1 MGENRG
7 DQPFDLYDT
16 STFVWMRRAAIVIL
30 LGLTALVIWMV
41 YTPVDEIS
49 KARGEIEP
57 IAQVKRV
64 ESRHGGQLAELRVT
78 RGQMVEAGEIVA
90 LLDQAEAQSALRAAE
105 ARIAGLSL
113 EIERLLSL
121 AEGREPDFSA
131 HAEDFNDLVER
142 ETAALAATRAFIHAE
157 RSVIR
162 SQIDEKRAEIAAID
176 EERPQLI
183 QQIAVAEEERAVQQD
198 LLDRGLS
205 ARAKLAE
212 LREQEAQYRFDLAQ
226 LAGRKTIAEAEVA
239 ELQASLNQVELDEYA
254 KARSRIAEA
263 DSQRRALQ
271 AEAAGLQSRVSE
283 TEIRSPIAGVI
294 QSIPDDTIGDV
305 IDPGGMVVTIVPADG
320 GYRFSGRLSP
330 RDVGFVS
337 VGQPVRLKIDSFDYS
352 RFGALPG
359 TVEEVSPTTAV
370 DERGTAFYEVLVKL
384 DSDHF
389 RDAEDGLTLIAG
401 MTGEADIKTGA
412 KTVFQYIW
420 KPIYTN
426 LDLALTER

>member
-16 STFVWMRRAAIVIL
+16 STFVWMRRAAIVVL
-30 LGLTALVIWMV
+30 LGLAALVVWMV
-41 YTPVDEIS
+41 YMPVDEIS

-57 IAQVKRV
+57 LTQVKRV

-78 RGQMVEAGEIVA
+78 RGQMVEANEIVA
-90 LLDQAEAQSALRAAE
+90 VLDQAEAQSALRAAE
-105 ARIAGLSL
+105 VRIAGLSL
-113 EIERLLSL
+113 EIERLLAL
-121 AEGREPDFSA
+121 AEGREPDFSV
-131 HAEDFNDLVER
+131 HAKEFKDLVER
-142 ETAALAATRAFIHAE
+142 EIAALAATRAFIRAE
-157 RSVIR
+157 HSVIR
-162 SQIDEKRAEIAAID
+162 SQIEEKRAEISAID

-198 LLDRGLS
+198 LLNRGLS

-226 LAGRKTIAEAEVA
+226 LAGRRAITEAEIA
-239 ELQASLNQVELDEYA
+239 ELQASLTQVELDEFA

-271 AEAAGLQSRVSE
+271 AEAAGLQSRVAE

-370 DERGTAFYEVLVKL
+370 DERGIAFYEVLVQL

-401 MTGEADIKTGA
+401 MTGEADIKTGS
-412 KTVFQYIW
+412 KTVFQYVW

>member
-16 STFVWMRRAAIVIL
+16 STFVWMRRAAIVVL
-30 LGLTALVIWMV
+30 LGLAALVVWMV
-41 YTPVDEIS
+41 YMPVDEIS

-57 IAQVKRV
+57 ITQVKRV

-78 RGQMVEAGEIVA
+78 RGQMVEASEIVA
-90 LLDQAEAQSALRAAE
+90 VLDQAEAQSALRAAE
-105 ARIAGLSL
+105 VRIAGLSL
-113 EIERLLSL
+113 EIERLLAL

-131 HAEDFNDLVER
+131 HAEDFSGLVER
-142 ETAALAATRAFIHAE
+142 EKAALAATRAFIRAE
-157 RSVIR
+157 HSVIR
-162 SQIDEKRAEIAAID
+162 SQIKEKRAEISAID

-183 QQIAVAEEERAVQQD
+183 QQIAVAEEERSVQQD

-226 LAGRKTIAEAEVA
+226 LAGRRAIAEAEVA
-239 ELQASLNQVELDEYA
+239 ELQASLTQVELDEFA

-271 AEAAGLQSRVSE
+271 AEAAGLLSRVAE

-370 DERGTAFYEVLVKL
+370 DERGIAFYEVLVQL

-389 RDAEDGLTLIAG
+389 RDAEDGLILIAG
-401 MTGEADIKTGA
+401 MTGEADIRTGS
-412 KTVFQYIW
+412 KTVFQYVW

>member
-16 STFVWMRRAAIVIL
+16 STFVWMRRAAIVVL

-78 RGQMVEAGEIVA
+78 RGQMVEANEIVA

-113 EIERLLSL
+113 EIERLLAL
-121 AEGREPDFSA
+121 AEGREPNFSA

-142 ETAALAATRAFIHAE
+142 ETAALAATRAFLRAE
-157 RSVIR
+157 RSVIQ
-162 SQIDEKRAEIAAID
+162 SQIEEKRAEIAAID

-183 QQIAVAEEERAVQQD
+183 QQIAVTEEERAVQQD
-198 LLDRGLS
+198 LRDRGLS
-205 ARAKLAE
+205 GRAKLAE
-212 LREQEAQYRFDLAQ
+212 LREQEAQYRFELAQ
-226 LAGRKTIAEAEVA
+226 LAGRRTIAEAEIT
-239 ELQASLNQVELDEYA
+239 ELQASLTQVELDEYA

-271 AEAAGLQSRVSE
+271 AEAAGLQSRVAE
-283 TEIRSPIAGVI
+283 TEIRSPVSGVV

-359 TVEEVSPTTAV
+359 KVEEVSPTTSV
-370 DERGTAFYEVLVKL
+370 DERGTAFYEVLVQL

-412 KTVFQYIW
+412 KTVFQYVW

>member
-1 MGENRG
+1 MSKLRS
-7 DQPFDLYDT
+7 DQPLDLTDT

-30 LGLTALVIWMV
+30 IGMAALVFWMV

-64 ESRHGGQLAELRVT
+64 ESRHGGQLTGLRVS
-78 RGQMVEAGEIVA
+78 RGQLVEAGEVVA
-90 LLDQAEAQSALRAAE
+90 LLDQTEAQSALKVVE
-105 ARIAGLSL
+105 ARVAGLQL
-113 EIERLLSL
+113 EIERLLAL
-121 AEGREPDFSA
+121 AERRDADFST
-131 HAEDFNDLVER
+131 HVEDFKDLVER
-142 ETAALAATRAFIHAE
+142 EKAALAATLAFLRAE

-162 SQIDEKRAEIAAID
+162 TQIQERRAEIVAID
-176 EERPQLI
+176 EERPQLTR
-183 QQIAVAEEERAVQQD
+183 QIAIAEEERTVQQG
-198 LLDRGLS
+198 LQDRGLGT
-205 ARAKLAE
+205 RGKLAE
-212 LREQEAQYRFDLAQ
+212 LRQQEAQYRFDLAQ
-226 LAGRKTIAEAEVA
+226 LAGRRTIAEAEID
-239 ELQASLNQVELDEYA
+239 ELEASLTQLELDEFA

-263 DSQRRALQ
+263 HAQKNALQ
-271 AEAAGLQSRVSE
+271 AEIAALENRLAE
-283 TEIRSPIAGVI
+283 TEIRSPVAGMI

-305 IDPGGMVVTIVPADG
+305 IDPGGMVVTIVPIDG

-330 RDVGFVS
+330 RDVGFVT
-337 VGQPVRLKIDSFDYS
+337 VGQPVRLKIDSYDYS

-359 TVEEVSPTTAV
+359 TVEEVSPTTAL

-384 DSDHF
+384 DKDHF
-389 RDAEDGLTLIAG
+389 HDVEDGLPLMAG

-412 KTVFQYIW
+412 KTVFQYVW

>member
-16 STFVWMRRAAIVIL
+16 STFVWMRRAAIVVL
-30 LGLTALVIWMV
+30 LGLAALVVWMV
-41 YTPVDEIS
+41 YMPVDEIS

-57 IAQVKRV
+57 ITQVKRV

-78 RGQMVEAGEIVA
+78 RGQMVEASEIVA
-90 LLDQAEAQSALRAAE
+90 VLDQAEAQSALRAAE
-105 ARIAGLSL
+105 VRIAGLSL
-113 EIERLLSL
+113 EIERLLAL
-121 AEGREPDFSA
+121 AEGREPDFST
-131 HAEDFNDLVER
+131 HAEDFSGLVER
-142 ETAALAATRAFIHAE
+142 EKAALAATRAFIRAE
-157 RSVIR
+157 HSVIR
-162 SQIDEKRAEIAAID
+162 SQIKEKRAEISAID

-183 QQIAVAEEERAVQQD
+183 QQIAVAEEERSVQQD

-226 LAGRKTIAEAEVA
+226 LAGRRAIAEAEVA
-239 ELQASLNQVELDEYA
+239 ELQASLTQVELDEFA

-271 AEAAGLQSRVSE
+271 AEAAGLLSRVAE

-370 DERGTAFYEVLVKL
+370 DERGIAFYEVLVQL

-389 RDAEDGLTLIAG
+389 RDAEDGLILIAG
-401 MTGEADIKTGA
+401 MTGEADIRTGS
-412 KTVFQYIW
+412 KTVFQYVW

>member
-1 MGENRG
+1 MSESRG
-7 DQPFDLYDT
+7 DQSFDLDDT
-16 STFVWMRRAAIVIL
+16 STFVWMRRAAVVIL

-78 RGQMVEAGEIVA
+78 RGQMVEADEIVA
-90 LLDQAEAQSALRAAE
+90 LLDQTEAQSALRAAE
-105 ARIAGLSL
+105 ARITGLSL
-113 EIERLLSL
+113 EVERLLAL
-121 AEGREPDFSA
+121 AEGREPDFAA

-142 ETAALAATRAFIHAE
+142 ETAALAATRAFIRAE
-157 RSVIR
+157 RSVIG
-162 SQIDEKRAEIAAID
+162 SQIEEKRAEIAAID
-176 EERPQLI
+176 EQRPQLI
-183 QQIAVAEEERAVQQD
+183 EQIAVAEEERAVQQD

-226 LAGRKTIAEAEVA
+226 LAGRRTIAEAEVA
-239 ELQASLNQVELDEYA
+239 ELQASLTQVELDEFA

-271 AEAAGLQSRVSE
+271 AEAAGLQSRVAE

-294 QSIPDDTIGDV
+294 QAIPDDTIGDV

-370 DERGTAFYEVLVKL
+370 DERGTAFYEVLVQL

-389 RDAEDGLTLIAG
+389 RNAEDGLTLIAG

-412 KTVFQYIW
+412 KTVFQYVW

-426 LDLALTER
+426 LDQALTER

>member
-1 MGENRG
+1 MSKLRS
-7 DQPFDLYDT
+7 DQPLELTDT
-16 STFVWMRRAAIVIL
+16 STFIWMRRAAFVIL
-30 LGLTALVIWMV
+30 LGLGALVLWMV

-57 IAQVKRV
+57 IEQVKRV
-64 ESRHGGQLAELRVT
+64 ESRHGGQLAELRVS
-78 RGQMVEAGEIVA
+78 RGQVVEAGEIVA
-90 LLDQAEAQSALRAAE
+90 LLDQTEAQSALQAAE

-113 EIERLLSL
+113 ETERLLAL
-121 AEGREPDFSA
+121 AEGRDPDFSPYV
-131 HAEDFNDLVER
+131 EDYNDLVER
-142 ETAALAATRAFIHAE
+142 ERAALAATRAFIRAE

-162 SQIDEKRAEIAAID
+162 TQIQERQAEIVAID
-176 EERPQLI
+176 EQRPQLI
-183 QQIAVAEEERAVQQD
+183 QQIAVAEEERGVQQD
-198 LLDRGLS
+198 LVDRGLS

-212 LREQEAQYRFDLAQ
+212 LREQEAQYRFELAQ
-226 LAGRKTIAEAEVA
+226 LAGRRTIAEAEVD
-239 ELQASLNQVELDEYA
+239 ELQATLTQLELDEFA

-263 DSQRRALQ
+263 DSQKNALH
-271 AEAAGLQSRVSE
+271 AEVGALENRLAE
-283 TEIRSPIAGVI
+283 TEIRSPISGMI
-294 QSIPDDTIGDV
+294 QAIPDDTIGDV
-305 IDPGGMVVTIVPADG
+305 IDPGGMVVTIVPIDG
-320 GYRFSGRLSP
+320 GYRFIGRLSP
-330 RDVGFVS
+330 RDVGFVTI
-337 VGQPVRLKIDSFDYS
+337 GQPVRLKIDSFDYS

-370 DERGTAFYEVLVKL
+370 DEHGTAFYEVLVHL

-412 KTVFQYIW
+412 KTVFQYVW

>member
-1 MGENRG
+1 MGEYRG
-7 DQPFDLYDT
+7 DQSFDLDDT
-16 STFVWMRRAAIVIL
+16 STFVWMRWAAVVIL

-78 RGQMVEAGEIVA
+78 RGQMVEADEIVA
-90 LLDQAEAQSALRAAE
+90 LLDQAEAQSALQAAE

-113 EIERLLSL
+113 EIERLLAL

-131 HAEDFNDLVER
+131 HAEEFNDLVER
-142 ETAALAATRAFIHAE
+142 ETAALAATRAFIRAE
-157 RSVIR
+157 RSVIV
-162 SQIDEKRAEIAAID
+162 SQIEEKRAEIAAID

-183 QQIAVAEEERAVQQD
+183 QQITVAEEERAVQQD

-226 LAGRKTIAEAEVA
+226 LAGRRTIAEAEVA
-239 ELQASLNQVELDEYA
+239 ELQASLTQVELDEFA

-294 QSIPDDTIGDV
+294 QAIPDDTIGDV

-370 DERGTAFYEVLVKL
+370 DERGTAFYEVLVQL

-389 RDAEDGLTLIAG
+389 RNAEDGLTLIAG

-412 KTVFQYIW
+412 KTVFQYVW

>member
-16 STFVWMRRAAIVIL
+16 STFVWMRRAAIVVL
-30 LGLTALVIWMV
+30 LGLAALVVWMV
-41 YTPVDEIS
+41 YMPVDEIS

-57 IAQVKRV
+57 ITQVKRV

-78 RGQMVEAGEIVA
+78 RGQMVEASEIVA
-90 LLDQAEAQSALRAAE
+90 VLDQAEAQSALRAAE
-105 ARIAGLSL
+105 VRIAGLSL
-113 EIERLLSL
+113 EIERLLAL

-131 HAEDFNDLVER
+131 HAEDFSGLVER
-142 ETAALAATRAFIHAE
+142 EKAALAATRAFIRAE
-157 RSVIR
+157 HSVIR
-162 SQIDEKRAEIAAID
+162 SQIKEKRAEISAID

-226 LAGRKTIAEAEVA
+226 LAGRRAIAEAEVA
-239 ELQASLNQVELDEYA
+239 ELQASLTQVELDEFA

-271 AEAAGLQSRVSE
+271 AEAAGLLSRVAE

-370 DERGTAFYEVLVKL
+370 DERGIAFYEVLVQL

-389 RDAEDGLTLIAG
+389 RDAEDGLILIAG
-401 MTGEADIKTGA
+401 MTGEADIRTGS
-412 KTVFQYIW
+412 KTVFQYVW

>member
-1 MGENRG
+1 MNKFRS
-7 DQPFDLYDT
+7 DQPLELTDT

-64 ESRHGGQLAELRVT
+64 ESRHGGQLAELRVS
-78 RGQMVEAGEIVA
+78 RGQMVEADEVVA
-90 LLDQAEAQSALRAAE
+90 LLDQTEAQSALQAAE

-113 EIERLLSL
+113 EIERLLAL
-121 AEGREPDFSA
+121 AEGREPDFSS
-131 HAEDFNDLVER
+131 HAKEFSDLVER
-142 ETAALAATRAFIHAE
+142 EEAALAATRAFIRAE
-157 RSVIR
+157 RSVIQ
-162 SQIDEKRAEIAAID
+162 SQIEEKRAEITAID

-183 QQIAVAEEERAVQQD
+183 QQIAVAEDERGVQQD

-205 ARAKLAE
+205 GRAKLAE

-226 LAGRKTIAEAEVA
+226 LAGRRTIAQAEVS
-239 ELQASLNQVELDEYA
+239 ELQASLTQVELDEFA
-254 KARSRIAEA
+254 KARGRIAEA
-263 DSQRRALQ
+263 DAQRRALQ
-271 AEAAGLQSRVSE
+271 AEASALEGRVAE
-283 TEIRSPIAGVI
+283 TEIRSPISGVI
-294 QSIPDDTIGDV
+294 QSIPDDTVGDV

-330 RDVGFVS
+330 RDVGFVT
-337 VGQPVRLKIDSFDYS
+337 VGQTVRLKIDSFDYS

-359 TVEEVSPTTAV
+359 TVEEVSPTTEV
-370 DERGTAFYEVLVKL
+370 DERGTAFYEVLVQL

-389 RDAEDGLTLIAG
+389 RNAEDGLTLIAG

-412 KTVFQYIW
+412 KTVFQYVW

>member
-16 STFVWMRRAAIVIL
+16 STFVWTRRAAIVVL

-49 KARGEIEP
+49 KARGEVEP

-64 ESRHGGQLAELRVT
+64 ESRHGGQLAELLVT
-78 RGQMVEAGEIVA
+78 RGQVVEADQIVA
-90 LLDQAEAQSALRAAE
+90 VLDQAEAQSALRAAE

-113 EIERLLSL
+113 EIERLLAL

-142 ETAALAATRAFIHAE
+142 ETAALAATRAFIRAE
-157 RSVIR
+157 RSVIG
-162 SQIDEKRAEIAAID
+162 SQIEEKRAEIAAID

-183 QQIAVAEEERAVQQD
+183 QQIAVAEEERTVQQD
-198 LLDRGLS
+198 LMNRGLS

-226 LAGRKTIAEAEVA
+226 LAGRRTIAEAEVA
-239 ELQASLNQVELDEYA
+239 ELQASLTQVELDEFA

-271 AEAAGLQSRVSE
+271 AEAAGLESRVAE

-370 DERGTAFYEVLVKL
+370 DERGTAFYEVLVQL

-412 KTVFQYIW
+412 KTVFQYVW